1 MTTKTPMQQIEEL
14 ITEMPLPVLQDVSQR
29 LDDWMLSGG
38 KDDGPYVEQQLRYM
52 KHVRHALHAKK

>member
-14 ITEMPLPVLQDVSQR
+14 IAEMPLPVLQDVRQR
-29 LDDWMLSGG
+29 LDNWMLSGG
-38 KDDGPYVEQQLRYM
+38 KDDDPYVEQQLRYM

>member
-14 ITEMPLPVLQDVSQR
+14 ITEMPLPVLQDVRQR

-38 KDDGPYVEQQLRYM
+38 KDDDSYVEQQLRYM

>member
-14 ITEMPLPVLQDVSQR
+14 ITEMPLPVLQDVRQR
-29 LDDWMLSGG
+29 LGDWMLSGG
-38 KDDGPYVEQQLRYM
+38 KDDDPYVEQQLRYM

>member
-14 ITEMPLPVLQDVSQR
+14 ITEMPLPVLQDVRQR

-38 KDDGPYVEQQLRYM
+38 KDDDPYVEQQLRYM